1 MSGGPALA
9 FDGVS
14 FSYGSG
20 SPAGAPGIKNCSFS
34 VAEGSI
40 AAVLGPNGAGKTTL
54 LHLALGWLQ
63 PAAGCITL
71 FGKNLSSYTARQRG
85 VTQSLLPQKE
95 PTGFEFTVLEY
106 VLLGRAPHLKTL
118 AAPGRRDIR
127 IATNALDRASMV
139 ALRQQSIS
147 KLSGG
152 ETQLLLLARSLAQEP
167 KLLLL
172 DEPMNHLDLKHRKDM
187 LDLLLDWRASGRTA
201 VLTTH
206 NPETAALL
214 ADYLV
219 LVSPGGRMICGPFS
233 SLFSEEHLSALYGL
247 PIRTFG
253 KDGRRFIV
261 Y

>member
-1 MSGGPALA
+1 VSGGPALA
-9 FDGVS
+9 FDDVS
-14 FSYGSG
+14 FTYGN
-20 SPAGAPGIKNCSFS
+20 GAPGIRNCSFS
-34 VAEGSI
+34 VPEGSI

-54 LHLALGWLQ
+54 LHLALGWLR

-71 FGKNLSSYTARQRG
+71 FGKNLSFYASRERG
-85 VTQSLLPQKE
+85 ITQSLLPQKE

-118 AAPGRRDIR
+118 AAPGEQDIR
-127 IATNALDRASMV
+127 IATNALNRTSIA
-139 ALRQQSIS
+139 ALEQQSIS

-167 KLLLL
+167 RLLLL

-187 LDLLLDWRASGRTA
+187 LDLLRNWRADGKTA

-214 ADYLV
+214 ADHLV
-219 LVSPGGRMICGPFS
+219 LVFPGGRMICGPFS

-247 PIRTFG
+247 PIRIFE
-253 KDGRRFIV
+253 KDGRCYIV
-261 Y
+261 S